1 MKRKLYIR
9 YSGHRL
15 NDELVICFIQ
25 SAPRKFYVQDVAKT
39 ESFKLYQSG
48 KPINV
53 ELTVFGNVD
62 SAFTV
67 RVVDL
72 SSRGVMFDSTFIQKQ
87 VNYTG
92 MIDYYTGRGVEIV
105 YTPRGATS
113 GDVKLGARINADF

>member
-1 MKRKLYIR
+1 MKQKLYIA
-9 YSGHRL
+9 L
-15 NDELVICFIQ
+15 LVIVLMTAGYVFYATSLQ
-25 SAPRKFYVQDVAKT
+25 KFYVQDVSKP

-53 ELTVFGNVD
+53 DLTVYGDVD

-92 MIDYYTGRGVEIV
+92 IIDYYTGRGVEIV
-105 YTPRGATS
+105 YTPRGATI
-113 GDVKLGARINADF
+113 GDVKLGASINADF